1 MGDWALTAGIL
12 LSYAGQWLKAIKGFP
27 TAGAQ
32 CIIVAM
38 ALVLYALDVPP
49 VAPWPAWLKGAIV
62 WGLAVLGGS
71 SLAAGVKAAP
81 RTDSL

>member
-1 MGDWALTAGIL
+1 MGDWALVAGVVVAYL
-12 LSYAGQWLKAIKGFP
+12 GQWLKAMKSVP
-27 TAGAQ
+27 TPVAQGVIVLAAAG
-32 CIIVAM
+32 
-38 ALVLYALDVPP
+38 LYALDVPP
-49 VAPWPAWLKGAIV
+49 AAPWSAWAKGGIV

>member
-1 MGDWALTAGIL
+1 MGDWALTAGVIVAYL
-12 LSYAGQWLKAIKGFP
+12 GQWLKAIKGFP
-27 TAGAQ
+27 TAAAQ
-32 CIIVAM
+32 AVIVVV
-38 ALVLYALDVPP
+38 ALGLYALDVPP
-49 VAPWPAWLKGAIV
+49 AQPWSVWAKGAIV